1 MIICLETAT
10 NLCSVA
16 LCDSEGLI
24 SLRESN
30 ESKSHASQL
39 TVFIGEILKESSIRA
54 SDLEA
59 IAVSKG
65 PGSYTGLR
73 IGVSVA
79 KGFAYAASIPL
90 IGIETTLS
98 MFWGISENL
107 NNKNVVNKNT
117 LFCPMLDAR
126 RMEIY
131 YAIYSSEGKTIK
143 DISAEIIR
151 EDSFSNI
158 PESQKIIFFGDGAI
172 KCKEVI
178 KRTNIH
184 FADDFRISA
193 SFMHIPAYQAI
204 KNHNYEDV
212 AYFEPLYLKDFITS
226 IPRKNILTKYLKA

>member
-16 LCDSEGLI
+16 LCDNAGVI

-30 ESKSHASQL
+30 ESKSHASML
-39 TVFIGEILKESSIRA
+39 TVFIEEILREHGLKAR
-54 SDLEA
+54 DLDA
-59 IAVSKG
+59 VAVSKG

-79 KGFAYAASIPL
+79 KGIAYGASIPL

-98 MFWGISENL
+98 MFWGITGSKYFSAESD
-107 NNKNVVNKNT
+107 VNT

-126 RMEIY
+126 RMEVY
-131 YAIYSSEGKTIK
+131 YAIYNSGGNRIK
-143 DISAEIIR
+143 DISAEIIN
-151 EDSFSNI
+151 EDTFINI

-172 KCKEVI
+172 KCQEVI
-178 KRTNIH
+178 NCKNAF
-184 FADDFRISA
+184 FAVDYMISA
-193 SFMHIPAYQAI
+193 SHMHKPVFQAF
-204 KNHNYEDV
+204 NDEHYEDI

-226 IPRKNILTKYLKA
+226 KPRKNILGK